1 MNKKMC
7 YLYVDGKLTSK
18 HVIPEVKPGNKN
30 FYRDTISMSAF
41 SDRECEIFYNAIQ
54 KKEILRKRV
63 NVLNYKEYE
72 REGDH
77 DHEKDI
83 PIFNHE
89 NIKDFYLA
97 IGYDVKKKKYFL

>member
-1 MNKKMC
+1 MW
-7 YLYVDGKLTSK
+7 
-18 HVIPEVKPGNKN
+18 
-30 FYRDTISMSAF
+30 
-41 SDRECEIFYNAIQ
+41 IFYNAIQ
-54 KKEILRKRV
+54 KNEILRKRV

-97 IGYDVKKKKYFL
+97 IRYDVKKSIFCNFFDLNDFLKINLDFNPIK